1 MWVLWPSFI
10 AAGLGVGIIFTLV
23 DPTELVILD
32 QLLQASRTAV
42 YTLGFFILWAICT
55 VASAL
60 SCFLQATSHAYADAH
75 KGSPALYDSKDDKP
89 KY

>member
-1 MWVLWPSFI
+1 MLWPSFI

-23 DPTELVILD
+23 DPTELVILG
-32 QLLQASRTAV
+32 QLMPASRSAV